1 LTALKISDKYCGHR
15 KRFMEEVMKRYLPV
29 IVLVTAVVLFIG
41 CGGKEEDGDG
51 GELTGPGKF
60 ESYEKA
66 IADTKTLADY
76 AVLKKDKEL
85 ATSAAEEAKSS
96 WEDVKTNFPT
106 EPPARFEADTEWPER
121 VDTLIRLAEDVG
133 VQTAGEDFTA
143 AEASIR
149 EIQKQLLD
157 LHDLNKISTAGD
169 EVIRLL
175 ILTDQLIAA
184 FEDNRD
190 EDAKHVMAKMFEAQ
204 QNFFGAPIPDE
215 ARDRQDEFDDM
226 KDKVYDSIEG
236 MQDAPNR
243 EERMKKM
250 DEMKTVMT
258 EFWVEFG

>member
-1 LTALKISDKYCGHR
+1 MKKYS
-15 KRFMEEVMKRYLPV
+15 LV
-29 IVLVTAVVLFIG
+29 IVLVIAVGSFIG
-41 CGGKEEDGDG
+41 CGGKEEDGDD

-66 IADTKTLADY
+66 VADTKVLAGY
-76 AVLKKDKEL
+76 VALKKDTEL
-85 ATSAAEEAKSS
+85 ATSAAEEAQAS
-96 WEDVKTNFPT
+96 WEDVKTNFPAD
-106 EPPARFEADTEWPER
+106 PPARFEADTEWPER
-121 VDTLIRLAEDVG
+121 IDTLIRLAEDVG
-133 VQTAGEDFTA
+133 DQAAGEDFPA
-143 AEASIR
+143 AKASIR

-175 ILTDQLIAA
+175 ILTDQLKAA
-184 FEDNRD
+184 FEDKRG
-190 EDAKHVMAKMFEAQ
+190 EDAKHVMAKIYEAQ

-226 KDKVYDSIEG
+226 KDKVYDSIEE
-236 MQDAPNR
+236 MDDAPNR
-243 EERMKKM
+243 EERIKKM